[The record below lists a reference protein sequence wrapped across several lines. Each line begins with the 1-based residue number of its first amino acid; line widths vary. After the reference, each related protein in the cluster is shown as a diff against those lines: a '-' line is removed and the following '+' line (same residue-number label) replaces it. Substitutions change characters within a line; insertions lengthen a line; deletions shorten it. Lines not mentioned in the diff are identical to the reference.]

1 MFGVGRRKPAAS
13 RLVPLQRAFAL
24 FAFALT
30 MKTQLLRY
38 LLAMNSSALQAGAHA
53 ARAFFALAGAHAIAN
68 DIPAINW
75 PQFAAVFLLA
85 FAMEILNY
93 LDTHPVPLSPSA
105 ECKVRSAEQSGECA
119 GAARI
124 PNSALRTPHSEQP
137 TN

>member
-1 MFGVGRRKPAAS
+1 
-13 RLVPLQRAFAL
+13 
-24 FAFALT
+24 

-38 LLAMNSSALQAGAHA
+38 LLAMNASALRAGAHA
-53 ARAFFALAGAHAIAN
+53 GRAFFAIAGAHALAN
-68 DIPAINW
+68 EIPPINW

-105 ECKVRSAEQSGECA
+105 ECGVRSAEQPEERA
-119 GAARI
+119 DAARI
-124 PNSALRTPHSEQP
+124 PNSAIRNPHSEQP